1 MGCGDSAAHSYP
13 SDLEF
18 TTMTLTPFH
27 IALGALAMTLLT
39 IFGAWLLGAFE
50 GLGVGGG
57 FALVFGVTVS
67 YAVGIGLM
75 AAVFYSNR
83 GHDQAAHDAA
93 LERFKH

>member
-1 MGCGDSAAHSYP
+1 
-13 SDLEF
+13 
-18 TTMTLTPFH
+18 MTLTPSR
-27 IALGALAMTLLT
+27 IALGTLAMTLLT
-39 IFGAWLLGAFE
+39 ILGASLLGAFE

-57 FALVFGVTVS
+57 FALVLGITVS

-75 AAVFYSNR
+75 AAVFYSSR